1 MPHNLSSLVAVVSA
15 FGRAL
20 HSGRAHLAKK
30 SGLEPGTNFLLAN
43 LAKQG
48 DMRTSELAAQACVDA
63 SVVSRQVSAIIEH
76 GFVERVADQSD
87 GRAFKLH
94 LTAKGADFL
103 KEKQQI
109 QIEFFEQVLSDWSDA
124 DRKTLEQLL
133 TRLVADFNREVHN
146 INVNQEVHSVHE

>member
-1 MPHNLSSLVAVVSA
+1 MTHHLSSLVAVVSA

-63 SVVSRQVSAIIEH
+63 SVVSRQVSVIIEH
-76 GFVERVADQSD
+76 GFAERVADQSD

-94 LTAKGADFL
+94 LTPKGADFL

-109 QIEFFEQVLSDWSDA
+109 QMEFFEQVLRDWSDA
-124 DRKTLEQLL
+124 DRTTLEQLL
-133 TRLVADFNREVHN
+133 TRLVADFNREVQN
-146 INVNQEVHSVHE
+146 INVNQESLH